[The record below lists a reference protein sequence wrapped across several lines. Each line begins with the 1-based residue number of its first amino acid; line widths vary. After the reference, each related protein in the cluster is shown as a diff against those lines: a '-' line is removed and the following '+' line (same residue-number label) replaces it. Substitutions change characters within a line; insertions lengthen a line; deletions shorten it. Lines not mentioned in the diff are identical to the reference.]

1 MSHTLSDLGWSAHF
15 MMQLS
20 VEELETYTPAR
31 ITSVHRAAV
40 EALTESGPRTLVT
53 PPDLPTSGIAVGD
66 WVMID
71 DSALVIRLLDR
82 LTTLSRRASGE
93 DARQQLLAANVDT
106 LFIVSSCN
114 ADFNPA
120 RLERYLVLAESAGCQ
135 PVIVL
140 TKPDLCDDADR
151 YVAQAE
157 TLAPALPVLALD
169 ARDKDQ
175 AARLFDWWRK
185 GQTAALLGSSGV
197 GKSTLTATLTGQALL
212 TQDIREDDAKGRHTT
227 TARNL
232 YPATHGGWLV
242 DTPGM
247 RALRLHDA
255 SDGIDAV
262 FADLTELAEGCKFRD
277 CQHDTEPGCAI
288 QAEIAAGRLDPARL
302 RRWQKLEREDARNSE
317 TLAESRARN
326 KALGKFYKRHQDE
339 AKNRKGR

>member
-40 EALTESGPRTLVT
+40 DALTESGPHTLVT
-53 PPDLPTSGIAVGD
+53 SPDLPTSDIAVGD
-66 WVMID
+66 WVLIE
-71 DSALVIRLLDR
+71 DSGLVIRLLDR

-140 TKPDLCDDADR
+140 TKPDLSDDADS

-185 GQTAALLGSSGV
+185 GQTAALVGSSGV

-212 TQDIREDDAKGRHTT
+212 TQGIREDDAKGRHTT

-232 YPATHGGWLV
+232 YPASHGGWLV

-262 FADLTELAEGCKFRD
+262 FADLADLAERCKFRD

-288 QAEIAAGRLDPARL
+288 QEEIAAGRLDPDRL